1 MYRQYS
7 DYWKNPAF
15 EASFWNW
22 EWRMRG
28 EETRDGQSPIDRWR
42 VFMPPPIPPF
52 PHSPPWN
59 HPLGLLCQSV
69 FVTQYNLGLSDKGR
83 NLFWIFC
90 FSSSSSSSSLSLFPP
105 TPLSPTPSPDIA
117 WLWSRWSNGT
127 YGNNRDWFPDSRNGG
142 NRQRTRLTLWSLLTL
157 CVLCFHRSKK
167 EIMDVFDK

>member
-1 MYRQYS
+1 MQSWYTYINNILRWRTVDIWVIKMLFFFADPVQQNMYRQFS
-7 DYWKNPAF
+7 DSWKNPAF

-90 FSSSSSSSSLSLFPP
+90 FSSSSSSSSLSLPSNP
-105 TPLSPTPSPDIA
+105 TQPHSLTRHCLAVIA
-117 WLWSRWSNGT
+117 
-127 YGNNRDWFPDSRNGG
+127 
-142 NRQRTRLTLWSLLTL
+142 
-157 CVLCFHRSKK
+157 V
-167 EIMDVFDK
+167 E